1 MRGQSATAATCQH
14 RHLNRP
20 CRPQKRRFFLDDAVQ
35 MPSAN
40 TLNMQHE
47 ALEHNFPPADVAAY
61 DPRLAEALREHDGTL
76 AATAEVVGEHDVTLD
91 ADGRPVVATDTTTPL
106 GAAEASDPNALDD
119 AGGAVERD
127 G

>member
-1 MRGQSATAATCQH
+1 
-14 RHLNRP
+14 
-20 CRPQKRRFFLDDAVQ
+20 

-61 DPRLAEALREHDGTL
+61 DPRLAETLREHDGTL
-76 AATAEVVGEHDVTLD
+76 AATAEVVGEHDVTLG

-106 GAAEASDPNALDD
+106 GAAEASDPNALDNAEELLNEMD
-119 AGGAVERD
+119 DNDLYTEAD
-127 G
+127 GPPVDLA